1 MGFHSWL
8 QPKPQDCATMLR
20 SKVRATK
27 GIRALRKARERHFAD
42 AGRSGEPRR
51 PGDRAQYLRIATWNL
66 REFDSP
72 SYGYRSAEAKA
83 YIAEILSH
91 FDLIAL
97 QEIRRDLDAL
107 DDHAA
112 APRSRLGLH
121 RHRLDRRLVR
131 NDERMAFL
139 FDRNGVGFLGVAGEL
154 TLARGRRVTDPFGE
168 RFRVED
174 GPTLELPEAGRF
186 ARRPVSRRRCS
197 SPARQSS
204 KEDVEIDLPEGTRL
218 V

>member
-131 NDERMAFL
+131 QRRAH
-139 FDRNGVGFLGVAGEL
+139 GVPVRPEQGRVPRCCGGADAREGPQGHGSVRRALQS
-154 TLARGRRVTDPFGE
+154 RGR
-168 RFRVED
+168 
-174 GPTLELPEAGRF
+174 AH
-186 ARRPVSRRRCS
+186 A
-197 SPARQSS
+197 
-204 KEDVEIDLPEGTRL
+204 
-218 V
+218 